1 MQEPK
6 SSARPLCSC
15 QQRMTKSFRTATA
28 SVSQKVAWCNAG
40 ASFGFI
46 NVRRAEN
53 LVLCSFFRNK
63 SQFQVPVAGP
73 DKPPF
78 AHFTA
83 SVFIGSTFSH
93 FKQRRSVLPVRSVI
107 ARAFCT
113 SGNAVHSW
121 LSPVSDGKI
130 RSRKPKGKCPLS
142 LKGHL

>member
-15 QQRMTKSFRTATA
+15 QQRMTKSFRT
-28 SVSQKVAWCNAG
+28 
-40 ASFGFI
+40 

-63 SQFQVPVAGP
+63 SRFQVTVAGP

-83 SVFIGSTFSH
+83 SVFMGSTLSH
-93 FKQRRSVLPVRSVI
+93 FKHRSSVLPVRSLI
-107 ARAFCT
+107 AIKSFLHFGQRCSFMAFFLPCL
-113 SGNAVHSW
+113 A
-121 LSPVSDGKI
+121 GK
-130 RSRKPKGKCPLS
+130 
-142 LKGHL
+142 